1 MHILI
6 GALTTIVTILWLL
19 HRLAEMGIDLGGL
32 NPWYW
37 RRRRAW
43 RKKYEGDPIF
53 AVEDPID
60 VAALFIVGAAK
71 LDGEICA
78 EEKAAILDE
87 FETSFSMDDKEA
99 AQLYTSSTHLLGG
112 PQVIENQL
120 EGLMDRHRERFSP
133 DQASSFLAMA
143 GRVLEAGPA
152 PTAEQRALIAQ
163 LERLFTPQAEEDG
176 TWAQGH

>member
-1 MHILI
+1 MHLLL

-19 HRLAEMGIDLGGL
+19 HRLAEMGIELGGL
-32 NPWYW
+32 NPWAW

-71 LDGEICA
+71 LDGEVCA
-78 EEKAAILDE
+78 EEKAAILRE
-87 FETSFSMDDKEA
+87 FGSGFSLNDKDA
-99 AQLYTSSTHLLGG
+99 AQLYTSSVHLLGG
-112 PQVIENQL
+112 PQIVENQL
-120 EGLMDRHRERFSP
+120 DGLMQRHKALFSAE
-133 DQASSFLAMA
+133 QAKSFLAMMN
-143 GRVLEAGPA
+143 RVLAAGPA
-152 PTAEQRALIAQ
+152 LTAEQQALVAKLGSQ
-163 LERLFTPQAEEDG
+163 FAPAPQEDS